1 MYEATKKYLSQ
12 IQRMNRKI
20 ENKAAEAEQLRS
32 MISNVS
38 SVKFD
43 KVNVQTTPEQDK
55 IGTAVSKIVD
65 LENETSAL
73 VDELLAKRATIIE
86 QIDSLDDVVFYHI
99 LSRRYVGGL
108 DMNKIAR
115 EMGYTERHIRNV
127 ANKAL
132 KAFETKY
139 GHLYI
144 RR

>member
-1 MYEATKKYLSQ
+1 M
-12 IQRMNRKI
+12 
-20 ENKAAEAEQLRS
+20 
-32 MISNVS
+32 
-38 SVKFD
+38 
-43 KVNVQTTPEQDK
+43 
-55 IGTAVSKIVD
+55 
-65 LENETSAL
+65 
-73 VDELLAKRATIIE
+73 DELLAKRATIIE

-99 LSRRYVGGL
+99 LSRRYVGGQ

-127 ANKAL
+127 TNKAL